1 MEKPKRLTLKYIEYY
16 PTPSEIYSIIMESE
30 GWPYKTNREFYL
42 TRDRALVAI
51 LYLLALRISEAL
63 RLKKKQF
70 LLPEETGYQD
80 RVLVRGIKLSKSRIK
95 VCKLCGKS
103 IKAKERKQHL
113 KVEHGI
119 ETSDVNR
126 YFKDKP
132 RKEQYRQE
140 AYLPLTGPR
149 APLTQLVLDWLQK
162 VPNKDDRVFKIGRK
176 RAWEVIKRLTRWTC
190 HWFRA
195 FGEDY
200 LYSQWN
206 GDLLAVADYVKVD
219 PRTLQEYIRRRYE
232 KYQVV

>member
-1 MEKPKRLTLKYIEYY
+1 MEKPKRLTLKYIQYY
-16 PTPSEIYSIIMESE
+16 PTPSEIYNIIMESE
-30 GWPYKTNREFYL
+30 GWPYKRNREFYL
-42 TRDRALVAI
+42 MRDRALVAI

-63 RLKKKQF
+63 RLRKKQF

-80 RVLVRGIKLSKSRIK
+80 RVLVRGIKLSKSR
-95 VCKLCGKS
+95 
-103 IKAKERKQHL
+103 
-113 KVEHGI
+113 
-119 ETSDVNR
+119 
-126 YFKDKP
+126 FKDKP

-140 AYLPLTGPR
+140 AYLPLRGPR
-149 APLTQLVLDWLQK
+149 APLTCLVLDWLDK

-176 RAWEVIKRLTRWTC
+176 RAWEVIKRLTGWTC

-206 GDLLAVADYVKVD
+206 GDLLAVADYIKVD